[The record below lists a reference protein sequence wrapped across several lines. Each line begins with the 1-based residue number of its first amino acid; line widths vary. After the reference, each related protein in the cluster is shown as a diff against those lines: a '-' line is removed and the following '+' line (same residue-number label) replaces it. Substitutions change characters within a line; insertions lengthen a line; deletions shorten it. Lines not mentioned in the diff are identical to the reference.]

1 MKKQLFILSQ
11 YLLPHHLLSR
21 LAGCI
26 AECRVRW
33 FKNAFTAWFAKRY
46 QVDMSQ
52 ALVEDL
58 TAYEHFNAFFTRALK
73 DGARPLDETPGAVLS
88 PADGAVS
95 QLGPI
100 EHGRVFQAKGHSFS
114 VLELLGGDAALA
126 APFMG
131 GDFATIYLSPKDYHR
146 VHMPLAGTLREMVY
160 VPGRIFSVNQTT
172 AENVPEL
179 FARNERV
186 VCLFDT
192 ERGPM
197 AVVLVGAMIVASI
210 ETVWAGLVTPPKREL
225 KTFRYDEAARAP
237 IHLEKGAEL
246 GRFKLGSTAIVLFG
260 PDQVK
265 WAEELVAGTPV
276 QMGVELIAP
285 FAQACGM
292 QLTRAEQSSQ
302 FLRALLLPEVRAID
316 GPATVIAPR
325 LPVEDGSKVRINT
338 SGEQRRASLS
348 NRRATT
354 GSYNQFE
361 YQIIEGPKKAAAP
374 DGGGPEQ
381 EFDSLWTVL

>member
-1 MKKQLFILSQ
+1 MNKRLFILSQ

-73 DGARPLDETPGAVLS
+73 DGARPLDETPGAILS

-95 QLGPI
+95 QLG
-100 EHGRVFQAKGHSFS
+100 
-114 VLELLGGDAALA
+114 LELLGGDAANA

-160 VPGRIFSVNQTT
+160 IPGRIFSVNQTT

-186 VCLFDT
+186 ACIFDT

-246 GRFKLGSTAIVLFG
+246 GRFKLGSTAVVLFG
-260 PDQVK
+260 PDQVQ
-265 WAEELVAGTPV
+265 WAEELAAGSPV
-276 QMGVELIAP
+276 QMG
-285 FAQACGM
+285 QGM
-292 QLTRAEQSSQ
+292 G
-302 FLRALLLPEVRAID
+302 LP
-316 GPATVIAPR
+316 
-325 LPVEDGSKVRINT
+325 
-338 SGEQRRASLS
+338 
-348 NRRATT
+348 
-354 GSYNQFE
+354 
-361 YQIIEGPKKAAAP
+361 KA
-374 DGGGPEQ
+374 
-381 EFDSLWTVL
+381 

>member
-1 MKKQLFILSQ
+1 MKDRLFIFSQ

-21 LAGCI
+21 LAGCV
-26 AECRVRW
+26 AECKVAW
-33 FKNAFTAWFAKRY
+33 FKNAFIKWFIGHFG
-46 QVDMSQ
+46 VDMRQ
-52 ALVEDL
+52 ALVEEP

-73 DGARPLDETPGAVLS
+73 DDARPFDPTPGAILC
-88 PADGAVS
+88 PADGTVS
-95 QLGPI
+95 QLGAI
-100 EHGRVFQAKGHSFS
+100 EHGRIFQAKGHSYS
-114 VLELLGGDAALA
+114 VLELLGGDAERA

-160 VPGRIFSVNQTT
+160 VPGRIFSVNQVT

-210 ETVWAGLVTPPKREL
+210 ETVWAGLVTPPKRAL
-225 KTFRYDEAARAP
+225 KTYRYDDAARAP

-260 PDQVK
+260 PEQVR
-265 WAEELVAGTPV
+265 WAENLAALSGVC
-276 QMGVELIAP
+276 MGQKL
-285 FAQACGM
+285 AQA
-292 QLTRAEQSSQ
+292 QNA
-302 FLRALLLPEVRAID
+302 
-316 GPATVIAPR
+316 
-325 LPVEDGSKVRINT
+325 
-338 SGEQRRASLS
+338 
-348 NRRATT
+348 
-354 GSYNQFE
+354 
-361 YQIIEGPKKAAAP
+361 
-374 DGGGPEQ
+374 
-381 EFDSLWTVL
+381 